1 MKLLIYRLNFIRKFF
16 FQIKKK
22 KINFLPPKKTKII
35 IYDSNLSN
43 YLISLI
49 KNTNYQILFTRGESI
64 NIFIF
69 IKTFLKFKLTFLDY
83 CNEYLAYV
91 KPKFVITFTDNDKRF
106 YLLKINSGKKIFIQ
120 NAWRS
125 FLLTDLGNFKY
136 NSNFKVDFML
146 VFNDYIGKLYSSII
160 SGKSYSIGSFRSNS
174 NLIVNSQK
182 KYEILYISTF
192 RNISNNTQIAKNL
205 KFDFFIKKEIKVLK
219 ILKKFC
225 QKHKKKI
232 YIYGKYTQIVDQKI
246 EYNFFK
252 KIMGNHFQY
261 IKNNKKKTYQYIDR
275 SKIVLGSDSTLT
287 YESLSRGNKTLFF
300 NIRFKNK
307 GPSLSKKFGW
317 PKKVNGKIFFL
328 INSLNY
334 NDFEKTFFLIYF
346 MDLKKWKNKV
356 KKIMN
361 DILKYNL
368 YNKLCIKFLK
378 KIGFYKQ

>member
-1 MKLLIYRLNFIRKFF
+1 MSLLFYRLKFIKKIF

-43 YLISLI
+43 YLICLI

-64 NIFIF
+64 NIFIL
-69 IKTFLKFKLTFLDY
+69 IKTLLKFKFTFLDY
-83 CNEYLAYV
+83 CNEYLSYV

-106 YLLKINSGKKIFIQ
+106 YLLKLNSGKKIFIQ

-125 FLLTDLGNFKY
+125 FLLTDLGNLKY

-160 SGKSYSIGSFRSNS
+160 TGKSYSIGSFRSNS
-174 NLIVNSQK
+174 NSITNSEK

-192 RNISNNTQIAKNL
+192 RNISNNTEITKNL
-205 KFDFFIKKEIKVLK
+205 KFNFFIKKDIEILK

-225 QKHKKKI
+225 QIHKKKI
-232 YIYGKYTQIVDQKI
+232 YIYGKYTEKMDQMI

-252 KIMGNHFQY
+252 KIMGNYFQF
-261 IKNNKKKTYQYIDR
+261 IKNDKKKTYQYIDK

-300 NIRFKNK
+300 NTRFKKN
-307 GPSLSKKFGW
+307 GTSLSKKFGW
-317 PKKVNGKIFFL
+317 PKKNKGKIIFL
-328 INSLNY
+328 INNLNY
-334 NDFEKTFFLIYF
+334 NDFEKVFFKIYF
-346 MDLKKWKNKV
+346 MSFNKWKNKV
-356 KKIMN
+356 RVLMN
-361 DILKYNL
+361 DILKYDL
-368 YNKLCIKFLK
+368 FNKSCVMLLK
-378 KIGFYKQ
+378 KIGFNE